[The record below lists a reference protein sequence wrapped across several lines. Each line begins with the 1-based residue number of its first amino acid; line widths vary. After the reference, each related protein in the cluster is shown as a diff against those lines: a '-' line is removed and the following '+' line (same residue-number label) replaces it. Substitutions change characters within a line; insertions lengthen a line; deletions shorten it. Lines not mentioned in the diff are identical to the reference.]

1 MKPEQRQDQIL
12 ARLRAFQ
19 SEVSVEELASLFG
32 VSALTIRRDLDQLD
46 AQGAIVRTHGG
57 CMLKSSIESAYRRRV
72 ATNFE
77 LKQAIGR
84 AAADELQAAGT
95 VLINDGSTT
104 FHLAAH
110 LGGRGSFT
118 VFTNSIAIMTE
129 LSRFPEIRL
138 YLLGGEL
145 DRQMNLLGGDLTEQI
160 LEMFYVDLAFLGADA
175 IDAKGWCLVPTTT
188 EARLTQIMLRR
199 SKRRILLA
207 DHTKCE
213 SDSHAAFARL
223 EDFDLWITTPGI
235 NPERRSFFQ
244 QAVKIKEVTP

>member
-129 LSRFPEIRL
+129 LSR
-138 YLLGGEL
+138 
-145 DRQMNLLGGDLTEQI
+145 
-160 LEMFYVDLAFLGADA
+160 
-175 IDAKGWCLVPTTT
+175 
-188 EARLTQIMLRR
+188 
-199 SKRRILLA
+199 
-207 DHTKCE
+207 
-213 SDSHAAFARL
+213 
-223 EDFDLWITTPGI
+223 
-235 NPERRSFFQ
+235 
-244 QAVKIKEVTP
+244 